1 MADGRLTWIREKA
14 GRLPESGLFAVQGA
28 AAANRRCSVLHQV
41 EELTGAIAHGPLTG
55 IQMEEIG
62 EILNSLQIQD

>member
-1 MADGRLTWIREKA
+1 MDDERGHEGRQGGCREA
-14 GRLPESGLFAVQGA
+14 AFLPFKGQT
-28 AAANRRCSVLHQV
+28 AANRRCSVLCQV